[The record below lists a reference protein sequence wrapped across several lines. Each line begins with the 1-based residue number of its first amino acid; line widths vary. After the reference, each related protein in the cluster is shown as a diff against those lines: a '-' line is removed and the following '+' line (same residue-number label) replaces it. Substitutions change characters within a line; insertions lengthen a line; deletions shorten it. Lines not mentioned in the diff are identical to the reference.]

1 MSHIITVDT
10 LEQLIPELK
19 KQGKLVLVGG
29 CFDILHPG
37 HTQFLQSAKD
47 TGKTL
52 LVMLESD
59 EAITKSKGP
68 GRPIHSQKERAQKL
82 LEIPSV
88 DYVLLLPTLKTNE
101 DYYEMTN
108 RIQPDI
114 IAVTKSDPMLS
125 HKQKQVEKVGGR
137 VIEVIERIPN
147 HSTTNLIN
155 TRNTNIH
162 I

>member
-1 MSHIITVDT
+1 
-10 LEQLIPELK
+10 
-19 KQGKLVLVGG
+19 
-29 CFDILHPG
+29 
-37 HTQFLQSAKD
+37 
-47 TGKTL
+47 
-52 LVMLESD
+52 
-59 EAITKSKGP
+59 
-68 GRPIHSQKERAQKL
+68 
-82 LEIPSV
+82 
-88 DYVLLLPTLKTNE
+88 
-101 DYYEMTN
+101 MTN

-125 HKQKQVEKVGGR
+125 HKQKQVEKVGGK